1 MCMGADSSKSDG
13 GMTGAA
19 KDMHRSS
26 SPSTDDVDYVVGGGS
41 GSSSST
47 TSSGSASSART
58 LLTARSA
65 STIPRSS
72 DQAKTNRQM
81 TQPFN
86 QRDGRKQRTNVF
98 KGLGRVATSLL
109 KMSPAYQVISGLSK
123 TYKGN

>member
-13 GMTGAA
+13 KMSEAHDA
-19 KDMHRSS
+19 MMK
-26 SPSTDDVDYVVGGGS
+26 
-41 GSSSST
+41 T
-47 TSSGSASSART
+47 TSSDSTASGGSAPTRT

-72 DQAKTNRQM
+72 DQAITNRQM
-81 TQPFN
+81 TQPFK
-86 QRDGRKQRTNVF
+86 QRDGSNKRTNVF

-109 KMSPAYQVISGLSK
+109 KMSPTYQFVSGLSK